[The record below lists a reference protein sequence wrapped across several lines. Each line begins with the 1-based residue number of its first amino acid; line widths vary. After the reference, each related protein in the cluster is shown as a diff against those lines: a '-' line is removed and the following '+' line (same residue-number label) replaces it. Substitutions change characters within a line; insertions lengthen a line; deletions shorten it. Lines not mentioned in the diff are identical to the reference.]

1 MIALRKWVGRGMLW
15 LLGWRTEGAAPDLK
29 RYVMIGHP
37 HTSTWDFPVF
47 IFTIWALEIPVR
59 FLGKKSLFDSSFGWM
74 FYALGG
80 VPVDRSG
87 GKNMVQAVADLF
99 AERDE
104 LVLGLSPA
112 GTRKASPSWKSGFYY
127 MALAAQVPVV
137 CGSIDFKRRRAVI
150 LGTVELCG
158 DVTADM
164 DAIRALYADVSG
176 RNPERMVPVR
186 LAAEVEE

>member
-1 MIALRKWVGRGMLW
+1 MLW
-15 LLGWRTEGAAPDLK
+15 LLGWRTEGVAPDLK

-99 AERDE
+99 EERDK

-112 GTRKASPSWKSGFYY
+112 GTREASSSWKSGFYY
-127 MALAAQVPVV
+127 MALAANVPVV

-150 LGTVELCG
+150 LGAVDLCG
-158 DVTADM
+158 DVATDM
-164 DAIRALYADVSG
+164 DAIRLLYADVAG
-176 RNPERMVPVR
+176 RNPARMVPVR
-186 LAAEVEE
+186 LASELEE

>member
-15 LLGWRTEGAAPDLK
+15 LLGWRTEGVAPDLK

-99 AERDE
+99 EERDE

-127 MALAAQVPVV
+127 MALAANVPVV

-150 LGTVELCG
+150 LGAVDLCG
-158 DVTADM
+158 DVATDM
-164 DAIRALYADVSG
+164 DAIRLLYADVAG
-176 RNPERMVPVR
+176 RNPARMVPVR
-186 LAAEVEE
+186 LASELEE